1 MAYTHRARRLTG
13 EGFRN
18 PERGPKRC
26 CGQRDPEL
34 GWLRAACI
42 GLVVM
47 ISHFAGAVALSG
59 QSVRDDYRASET
71 PVVDGSISVHPPAS
85 ITALASARV
94 LPGSLSLRMR
104 RAVESA
110 RQAPM
115 VPFPS
120 GAVPDPDFNL
130 EIRGEGRR
138 RILILSVLSH

>member
-1 MAYTHRARRLTG
+1 MTYTQKARRLAG
-13 EGFRN
+13 EGLRN
-18 PERGPKRC
+18 PEQGPQRC
-26 CGQRDPEL
+26 CGERDPEQ

-42 GLVVM
+42 GVVVV

-59 QSVRDDYRASET
+59 QNVRDAHPASET
-71 PVVDGSISVHPPAS
+71 PMVDGSLSVHPPAS
-85 ITALASARV
+85 SSVPASARV

-110 RQAPM
+110 RQAPE
-115 VPFPS
+115 VAFPS
-120 GAVPDPDFNL
+120 RAVRDPDFNL